1 MAILATVRGLVS
13 TLVRNRRLVALFI
26 LMVLLPAFVFSLL
39 IVRAIGNDQLR
50 LAYETIERQ
59 KQVVGSA
66 EADLNAWLFS
76 DGPQSPRS
84 HALLRFETAG
94 GQILFPDFGLS
105 LPAVGA
111 PRLRPF
117 DAAPPAAQLDA
128 DAVTAHY
135 YPRVQVFLRDVSAGR
150 HAGAQYFLRLRALV
164 VRPPGASQ
172 GYVIGVEPVVDHVN
186 RKLAELSATHPF
198 TARVV
203 VAEADKKTTS
213 TADTYGLGTFPFFE
227 VVFTPAGG
235 ATVMNVR
242 RNAFAYSMTLLVAI
256 AVLGSVFVHRAVS
269 QEMRLSQLRK
279 DFVAAVSHEFR
290 SPLSSIAMLAERL
303 VSERSLT
310 PAQLAEYHR
319 IIDHDARRLSALVS
333 RLLEFG
339 QIEAGKAAYPLAP
352 VDLVAVTQEA
362 IEPVRHVIG
371 PDRVRFNAPATGPLW
386 IRGDRV
392 ALSHAVQN
400 LIENAAKYSPAD
412 APIDVVC
419 ASANGS
425 HFVEVM
431 DRGIGIPAAEHRKI
445 FEKFYRGRDVA
456 ALNVQGVGIG
466 LALVKHVM
474 DSHGGSVSVESRAG
488 DGSRFCLR
496 FPREEA

>member
-1 MAILATVRGLVS
+1 VRGLVP
-13 TLVRNRRLVALFI
+13 TLLRNRRLVALFV

-39 IVRAIGNDQLR
+39 IVRAIGNEQLR

-59 KQVVGSA
+59 KQVVSSA

-76 DGPQSPRS
+76 VGPESARTQ
-84 HALLRFETAG
+84 ALLRFETTE

-117 DAAPPAAQLDA
+117 DAAPPAAQLNA
-128 DAVTAHY
+128 DSVTTHY
-135 YPRVQVFLRDVSAGR
+135 YPRVQVFLRDVTAGR
-150 HAGAQYFLRLRALV
+150 HSGAQYFLRLRALV

-172 GYVIGVEPVVDHVN
+172 GYVIPVEPVVDHAN
-186 RKLAELSATHPF
+186 RTLAEFSAPYPF
-198 TARVV
+198 SGRVV
-203 VAEADKKTTS
+203 VAEADKKTTPA
-213 TADTYGLGTFPFFE
+213 ADTYGLGSFPFFE
-227 VVFTPAGG
+227 VVFTPSGG
-235 ATVMNVR
+235 PTVTNVR
-242 RNAFAYSMTLLVAI
+242 RNAFAYSITLLVAI
-256 AVLGSVFVHRAVS
+256 TVLGSVVVHRAVS

-303 VSERSLT
+303 VSERSMA
-310 PAQLAEYHR
+310 PGQLAEYHR

-339 QIEAGKAAYPLAP
+339 QIEEGKAAYSLAR
-352 VDLVAVTQEA
+352 VDLVEVTQEA
-362 IEPVRHVIG
+362 IEPVRHATG
-371 PDRVRFNAPATGPLW
+371 PGRVRFNAAATGPLW

-412 APIDVVC
+412 APIDVIC

-425 HFVEVM
+425 HMVEVM
-431 DRGIGIPAAEHRKI
+431 DRGIGIPAAEHERI
-445 FEKFYRGRDVA
+445 FEKFYRGQDVA

-466 LALVKHVM
+466 LAIVKHVI

-496 FPREEA
+496 FPRVEG

>member
-1 MAILATVRGLVS
+1 MSGLVP
-13 TLVRNRRLVALFI
+13 TLLRNRRLVALFV

-39 IVRAIGNDQLR
+39 IVRAIGNEQLR

-59 KQVVGSA
+59 RQMVAAA
-66 EADLNAWLFS
+66 EADLNAWLFA
-76 DGPQSPRS
+76 DGPQSARAN
-84 HALLRFETAG
+84 ALLRFETDG
-94 GQILFPDFGLS
+94 GQIDFPDFDLS

-117 DAAPPAAQLDA
+117 DAAPAAAQLDA
-128 DAVTAHY
+128 ESVAVHY
-135 YPRVQVFLRDVSAGR
+135 YPRIQVFLRDVAAGR
-150 HAGAQYFLRLRALV
+150 HTGAQYFLRLRAMV
-164 VRPPGASQ
+164 VSPPGANR
-172 GYVIGVEPVVDHVN
+172 GYVVPVEPVVEHIN
-186 RKLAELSATHPF
+186 RKLAEITATDPF

-203 VAEADKKTTS
+203 VAEADKKATPS
-213 TADTYGLGTFPFFE
+213 AETYGLGSFPFFE
-227 VVFTPAGG
+227 VVFTASGG
-235 ATVMNVR
+235 PTVMNVR
-242 RNAFAYSMTLLVAI
+242 QNAFAYSMTLLVAI
-256 AVLGSVFVHRAVS
+256 TVLGSVVVHRAVS

-303 VSERSLT
+303 VSDRSMA

-319 IIDHDARRLSALVS
+319 IIDHDARRLSGLVS

-339 QIEAGKAAYPLAP
+339 QIDEGKAAYALAP
-352 VDLVAVTQEA
+352 VDLVAVTQQA
-362 IEPVRHVIG
+362 IEPLRHLAG
-371 PDRVRFNAPATGPLW
+371 ADRVRFNAGAVGPLW

-400 LIENAAKYSPAD
+400 LVENAAKYSAAD
-412 APIDVVC
+412 APIDVICTSV
-419 ASANGS
+419 NGS
-425 HFVEVM
+425 HVVEVM
-431 DRGIGIPAAEHRKI
+431 DRGIGIPAAEHDKI

-456 ALNVQGVGIG
+456 GLNVQGVGIG
-466 LALVKHVM
+466 LAIVKHVM

-496 FPREEA
+496 FPRVEL